1 VCLGVL
7 LCGSSRHWLVRQPQ
21 LRWSGVTC
29 MVRAHSTAKLPTSP
43 LMSSFDH
50 ARHTATQRANIHC
63 LERTDLSTFRYTYEL
78 QLITGTWSVYL
89 QALVNQLITG
99 VSQCGGRE
107 WTRTSAPWGVSS
119 SMPGQPPGQIT
130 ARRSWNFEQYSGKI
144 RSCIIPRNMVP
155 CSLSCTNASGRDR
168 YSRSSAQ

>member
-1 VCLGVL
+1 
-7 LCGSSRHWLVRQPQ
+7 
-21 LRWSGVTC
+21 

-78 QLITGTWSVYL
+78 LLITGTWSVYL

-99 VSQCGGRE
+99 VSPVWRAGVDSNECTSGSIILNARSTS
-107 WTRTSAPWGVSS
+107 WTDNGT
-119 SMPGQPPGQIT
+119 
-130 ARRSWNFEQYSGKI
+130 
-144 RSCIIPRNMVP
+144 
-155 CSLSCTNASGRDR
+155 
-168 YSRSSAQ
+168 

>member
-1 VCLGVL
+1 
-7 LCGSSRHWLVRQPQ
+7 
-21 LRWSGVTC
+21 

-78 QLITGTWSVYL
+78 LLITGTWSVYL

-99 VSQCGGRE
+99 VSPSVEGGSGPERVHLGEYHPQCQ
-107 WTRTSAPWGVSS
+107 V
-119 SMPGQPPGQIT
+119 
-130 ARRSWNFEQYSGKI
+130 N
-144 RSCIIPRNMVP
+144 
-155 CSLSCTNASGRDR
+155 LLDR
-168 YSRSSAQ
+168 